1 MKVIQD
7 IDFDNTTIIASDGK
21 LKAVSPANN
30 PLHGLGLPVKEIQI
44 AAPVRREL
52 EMISPAGTPAN
63 NRTWKVRF
71 AKPFSAKPVAIMTEN
86 TDSYHG
92 GSMQVHGVTNAYFL
106 IRSNYVGPE
115 TMVIPYIAFVL

>member
-7 IDFDNTTIIASDGK
+7 IDFDNTTITASNGK

-30 PLHGLGLPVKEIQI
+30 PSHGLGLPVKEIQI
-44 AAPVRREL
+44 AAPVRSGL
-52 EMISPAGTPAN
+52 EMISPEGTIAN

-71 AKPFSAKPVAIMTEN
+71 AKPFSAKPVVIMTEN
-86 TDSYHG
+86 TAIYHG
-92 GSMQVHGVTNAYFL
+92 GSMQVHEVTNEYFL

>member
-7 IDFDNTTIIASDGK
+7 IDFDNTTIIASNSK

-44 AAPVRREL
+44 AAPVRSGL
-52 EMISPAGTPAN
+52 EMISPADTPAN

-71 AKPFSAKPVAIMTEN
+71 AKPFSAKPVVIMTEN
-86 TDSYHG
+86 TASYHV
-92 GSMQVHGVTNAYFL
+92 GSMQVHGVTNEYFL
-106 IRSNYVGPE
+106 IRSNYIGPE